1 MTFLLCALRR
11 DAHQTIFATRGCF
24 ARFGVRRRGDHERRR
39 NARTRHPVE
48 RSPAV
53 TRLVSGGAL
62 LAALVL
68 SAMLDRSLLG
78 REAIAGGSTTVTTS
92 TSRDTSTETV
102 TTTETERVDTQ
113 ATRLVAID
121 PVGALVSDATFPV
134 GLADGAVQ
142 SAITAATTALLAGPP
157 ASLFVKGPALVA
169 TTEVLLDSDV
179 QTVETG
185 RMDTETVTLEE
196 RLGPDCTGI
205 GDRDVPNTAPCGGCT
220 APITLPVPPAGTPF
234 CVAIGTINLNENTH
248 THTVIQELRT
258 TTETYLTTK
267 TYALRGSFLDH
278 FVFYKVKGSA
288 AAPKLAA
295 FGPVTLTDA
304 LGAADYDVTKLPAL
318 GLPADKNAEG
328 RADATTALAQYAV
341 KRRKGAP
348 KFQKIANV
356 ATTNQCGALTLTLT
370 KPESLL
376 VPVKRQTDPFDP
388 LTAEVD
394 HLLCYKAKAAT
405 KLAKGTQVD
414 VVDEFQT
421 RRYDLKKPTRLCV
434 PVATAGTPI
443 TKAGTAVAF
452 TATARRHPAGHL
464 VCYQAKAASKTIAQN
479 GCGPVDPKSKGT
491 KIVPKQPKH
500 AKQLGV
506 AINGPLGP
514 ATLDTAKEV
523 ELCIPST
530 AVLP

>member
-1 MTFLLCALRR
+1 MTLLFR
-11 DAHQTIFATRGCF
+11 
-24 ARFGVRRRGDHERRR
+24 
-39 NARTRHPVE
+39 
-48 RSPAV
+48 AV
-53 TRLVSGGAL
+53 LTV
-62 LAALVL
+62 LVL
-68 SAMLDRSLLG
+68 SAMLARPPLG
-78 REAIAGGSTTVTTS
+78 REAGAGGSSITNTTS
-92 TSRDTSTETV
+92 TDTSTETV
-102 TTTETERVDTQ
+102 TTTATQRVDTH
-113 ATRLVAID
+113 ATRLQVVD
-121 PVGALVSDATFPV
+121 PVGTVVSDAIVP
-134 GLADGAVQ
+134 GELIDGAVQ
-142 SAITAATTALLAGPP
+142 AAIADATAALLAGTP
-157 ASLFVKGPALVA
+157 ASLFIKAPALVA
-169 TTEVLLDSDV
+169 TTTMLADTDV

-185 RMDTETVTLEE
+185 RTDTQTVTLEE

-205 GDRDVPNTAPCGGCT
+205 GDRDVPNTTPCAACPAPLV
-220 APITLPVPPAGTPF
+220 LPVPPAGTPF
-234 CVAIGTINLNENTH
+234 CVAIGTANINEHTR
-248 THTVIQELRT
+248 THTVIQELQT
-258 TTETYLTTK
+258 TTETYLTTE

-288 AAPKLAA
+288 AAPKRVA
-295 FGPVTLTDA
+295 FGPVTLTDG

-328 RADATTALAQYAV
+328 RADATTALAQYTV

-356 ATTNQCGALTLTLT
+356 ATTNQCGALSLTLA

-376 VPVKRQTDPFDP
+376 VPVHRQTEPFDP

-414 VVDEFQT
+414 VVDDFQT

-434 PVATAGTPI
+434 PVATAGTPT
-443 TKAGTAVAF
+443 TKAGTGVPF
-452 TATARRHPAGHL
+452 TAIARRHPAGHL

-479 GCGPVDPKSKGT
+479 GCGPLDATGKGT
-491 KIVPKQPKH
+491 KIAPKQPKH
-500 AKQLGV
+500 VKQLGV

-530 AVLP
+530 AALP

>member
-1 MTFLLCALRR
+1 MTRVAL
-11 DAHQTIFATRGCF
+11 
-24 ARFGVRRRGDHERRR
+24 
-39 NARTRHPVE
+39 
-48 RSPAV
+48 S
-53 TRLVSGGAL
+53 GAL

-68 SAMLDRSLLG
+68 SAMLDRSPLG
-78 REAIAGGSTTVTTS
+78 REAIAGGSISITNTTS
-92 TSRDTSTETV
+92 TATSTEIV
-102 TTTETERVDTQ
+102 TTTETQRVDTH

-121 PVGALVSDATFPV
+121 PVGTVVSDETLPV
-134 GLADGAVQ
+134 QLADGAVQ
-142 SAITAATTALLAGPP
+142 TAIADATAALLAGSP

-169 TTEVLLDSDV
+169 TTEVLVDTDV
-179 QTVETG
+179 HTVETG
-185 RMDTETVTLEE
+185 RMDTETETTEE
-196 RLGPDCTGI
+196 RLGPDCIGI

-220 APITLPVPPAGTPF
+220 SPPQPPVPVPAAGTPF
-234 CVAIGTINLNENTH
+234 CVAANTININSHTR
-248 THTVIQELRT
+248 THTVIEELQT

-278 FVFYKVKGSA
+278 FVLYKVKGSA
-288 AAPKLAA
+288 AAPKLVA

-318 GLPADKNAEG
+318 GLPADKNVEG
-328 RADATTALAQYAV
+328 RADATTSLAQYAM

-370 KPESLL
+370 KPESLV
-376 VPVKRQTDPFDP
+376 VPVKRQTEPFDP

-414 VVDEFQT
+414 VVDDFQT
-421 RRYDLKKPTRLCV
+421 RRYDLKKPTRLCI
-434 PVATAGTPI
+434 PVATAGTPT
-443 TKAGTAVAF
+443 TKAGTTVAF

-464 VCYQAKAASKTIAQN
+464 VCYQAKAASKAIAQN
-479 GCGPVDPKSKGT
+479 GCGPVDPTSKGT

-500 AKQLGV
+500 AKRLGV

-514 ATLDTAKEV
+514 TTLDTAKEV

-530 AVLP
+530 AVFP

>member
-1 MTFLLCALRR
+1 MTRVAL
-11 DAHQTIFATRGCF
+11 
-24 ARFGVRRRGDHERRR
+24 
-39 NARTRHPVE
+39 
-48 RSPAV
+48 
-53 TRLVSGGAL
+53 GGAL
-62 LAALVL
+62 FAALVL
-68 SAMLDRSLLG
+68 PVMLG
-78 REAIAGGSTTVTTS
+78 RPPLGGEVVAGGSIGITNTTS
-92 TSRDTSTETV
+92 TDTSMETV
-102 TTTETERVDTQ
+102 TATETERVDTH
-113 ATRLVAID
+113 ATRIVGVD
-121 PVGALVSDATFPV
+121 PVGAVVSDATFPV
-134 GLADGAVQ
+134 EISDGAVQ
-142 SAITAATTALLAGPP
+142 SAIAEATAALLAGPP

-169 TTEVLLDSDV
+169 TTAMLVDTDV
-179 QTVETG
+179 ETVETG
-185 RMDTETVTLEE
+185 RTDTETVTLEE
-196 RLGPDCTGI
+196 RLGPDCIGI
-205 GDRDVPNTAPCGGCT
+205 GDRDVPNTAPCEGCT
-220 APITLPVPPAGTPF
+220 TPPQPTVPIPAAGTPF
-234 CVAIGTINLNENTH
+234 CVAPGTTNINEHTR
-248 THTVIQELRT
+248 THTVIQELQT

-278 FVFYKVKGSA
+278 FVLYKVKASA
-288 AAPKLAA
+288 AAPKLVA

-370 KPESLL
+370 KPESVL

-414 VVDEFQT
+414 VVDDFQT

-434 PVATAGTPI
+434 PVATAGAPT

-452 TATARRHPAGHL
+452 AATARRHPAGHL
-464 VCYQAKAASKTIAQN
+464 VCYQAKAASKTIPQN
-479 GCGPVDPKSKGT
+479 GCGPADPTSKGT

-500 AKQLGV
+500 AQRLGV
-506 AINGPLGP
+506 ALNGPLGS
-514 ATLDTAKEV
+514 AVLDTAKEA